1 MKKIIFGLL
10 VASSCHICAI
20 AEDTFTTTQ
29 TTTTTTTD
37 GTTTTSSSLKAEIT
51 ERFYGES
58 IDLNRKHNPCK
69 GRTDGG
75 IEVIVHTKVM
85 PVSNNPARTVMA
97 KSYSLPDGEVIKRAT
112 IVCDA
117 PVRSVLHRHFPHKYP
132 KDRI

>member
-1 MKKIIFGLL
+1 MLSVYFSDKHF
-10 VASSCHICAI
+10 A
-20 AEDTFTTTQ
+20 DTFQYTKQ
-29 TTTTTTTD
+29 
-37 GTTTTSSSLKAEIT
+37 LRLFKNIFCKAEIT
-51 ERFYGES
+51 EHFYGES

-75 IEVIVHTKVM
+75 VEVIVHTKVM

-132 KDRI
+132 KGRI